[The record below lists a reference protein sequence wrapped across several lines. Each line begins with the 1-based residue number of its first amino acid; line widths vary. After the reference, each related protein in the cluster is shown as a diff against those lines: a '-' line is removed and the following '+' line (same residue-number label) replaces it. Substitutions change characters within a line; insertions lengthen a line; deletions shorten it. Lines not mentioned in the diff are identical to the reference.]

1 MLQQNSYRNE
11 RYGKWLRTSGD
22 VQSLSR
28 LVDLLVVLLLFTPF
42 PKVFTLSAGAVIMI
56 VKGFSV
62 LTRKQKKPLVMTKR
76 VWRLFVEILVFIAIV
91 ASFVALQ
98 GIGFDHA
105 LRIACYVVAALPV
118 VSWPSSK
125 RLSTTLAVALP
136 LCPT

>member
-1 MLQQNSYRNE
+1 METIFVSIFLAAAVFNMVMRLRLDLQMLQQNSYRNE

-28 LVDLLVVLLLFTPF
+28 LIDLLVVLLLFTPF

-91 ASFVALQ
+91 ASFCKA
-98 GIGFDHA
+98 
-105 LRIACYVVAALPV
+105 
-118 VSWPSSK
+118 
-125 RLSTTLAVALP
+125 
-136 LCPT
+136 